1 MKNIYKNTNLTNLPN
16 EQWKDIEGFEG
27 LYQVSNMGRIKA
39 LKREIPNPKNPEK
52 VRVLK
57 EHIMKCQLDNG
68 YVKTQI
74 YKDGK
79 KKTIKVHREVASAF
93 IPNPENKP
101 TVNHIK
107 EDEKSNNCVSNLEWA
122 THSEQLKHGTY
133 IQRNVESNRK
143 SGFKGVQKMKEVN
156 SKKVLC
162 ITTKKVFN
170 SVREAAEF
178 YGIDSSGLSK
188 CCRGKFTYCG
198 TINGTK
204 LEWKYIE

>member
-1 MKNIYKNTNLTNLPN
+1 MTEIYKNTNLTNLPN
-16 EQWKDIEGFEG
+16 EQWKDIKGFEG

-39 LKREIPNPKNPEK
+39 LRKEVPIPNTSGK
-52 VRVLK
+52 VRIYE
-57 EHIMKCQLDNG
+57 EHIMKCQLDKG
-68 YVKTQI
+68 YVKTQL
-74 YKDGK
+74 YKNGK
-79 KKTIKVHREVASAF
+79 KKTIKVHREVAIAF

-107 EDEKSNNCVSNLEWA
+107 EEEKSNNCVTNLEWA

-162 ITTKKVFN
+162 ITTKEVFS
-170 SVREAAEF
+170 SVREAADH
-178 YGIDSSGLSK
+178 YGIDRSGLSK
-188 CCRGKFTYCG
+188 CCRGLFTYCG
-198 TINGTK
+198 KLNGK
-204 LEWKYIE
+204 ILEWKYIE